1 MDLQILNQLWF
12 ALVLLIPIVLIART
26 IVAGTRYSPIL
37 IIVLFGLAM
46 GFLMVQSQVGT
57 PGLSEFPLLILLS
70 KVTVIVLIVSF
81 FVGGQELRK
90 IIFKHHLDIEQLVVE
105 SQEEVILGT
114 KRTQFVFIIRSVFIL
129 LGIAGANALLVGYA
143 AADPLGKAYPL
154 ITYLGLIG
162 SVILIDSQATITDK
176 PAYLRK
182 GVVETVCIL
191 LVLLVS
197 SAIARWIKPVVG
209 LPQIFF
215 AMLVAASLG
224 FVASAW
230 RFGPTIKSLLFAG
243 IPVVLAANFL
253 IGGSRILE
261 AFKLTEMKAVMGY
274 GFFGQLFWMFGGLAI
289 LIFWGKANHV
299 RNLAPGMAGSL
310 SHSGLTG
317 ACTAGDLGQ
326 EAAARAPIMI
336 NIPFFG
342 HIFVFSILA
351 YSAKRGSLTLFWAL
365 LVVAAGVFLTVKSLK
380 WLKTAEGDE
389 EAEVKGLM
397 LFSFGWQ
404 VCAVFGSFL
413 ILALSGMSI
422 GNSGMAVSSALSHFG
437 LFAATQGG
445 MFGEQSA
452 RLIPFIFAM
461 PFLVHPLVFGIFG
474 KAMSYEGKMPEK
486 IIYPLASIGIL
497 GVIISLLI
505 FS

>member
-1 MDLQILNQLWF
+1 MDLQVLNQLWIV
-12 ALVLLIPIVLIART
+12 LVLLIPIVLIART
-26 IVAGTRYSPIL
+26 VVAGTRYSPIL
-37 IIVLFGLAM
+37 IIVIFGLAM

-57 PGLSEFPLLILLS
+57 PGLPEFPLLILLS

-105 SQEEVILGT
+105 SQDEVILGT
-114 KRTQFVFIIRSVFIL
+114 KRTQLVFIIRSVFIL
-129 LGIAGANALLVGYA
+129 LGIAGANALIVGHA
-143 AADPLGKAYPL
+143 VADPLGKAYPL
-154 ITYLGLIG
+154 FTYIGLIG
-162 SVILIDSQATITDK
+162 SIILIDSRATITDK
-176 PAYLRK
+176 PAYIRK
-182 GVVETVCIL
+182 GLIEIACIL
-191 LVLLVS
+191 LMLIVS
-197 SAIARWIKPVVG
+197 YAIAQWVKSFIG

-215 AMLVAASLG
+215 AMVVSASLG
-224 FVASAW
+224 FVVSTW

-274 GFFGQLFWMFGGLAI
+274 GFFGQLFWMFGGLAMLI
-289 LIFWGKANHV
+289 LWGKANHV

-351 YSAKRGSLTLFWAL
+351 YSAKRGSLAVIWVLP
-365 LVVAAGVFLTVKSLK
+365 VVVIGVVLTVKSLSL
-380 WLKTAEGDE
+380 LKNARGDE
-389 EAEVKGLM
+389 ASEVKGLM

-422 GNSGMAVSSALSHFG
+422 GNSGMATSSALSHFG

-445 MFGEQSA
+445 MFGEQAAS
-452 RLIPFIFAM
+452 LIPFIFAM

-486 IIYPLASIGIL
+486 IIYPLALLGIL
-497 GVIISLLI
+497 GVMISLVV
-505 FS
+505 F